1 MQQEFLFE
9 LGESGVY
16 QWHHSHWRRLC
27 SPLEIVSCIRLN
39 LPMATPQTWLTIRFE
54 LADGSSRQA
63 LVLKHVIGGDHFW
76 PLLGD
81 FYQDGFQVHKGCE
94 ELVQQYL
101 LQAMENVHQFELNH
115 SLPSS
120 PIHLSSNN
128 GPAWAGLYRQFV
140 APNCS

>member
-76 PLLGD
+76 PLLRT
-81 FYQDGFQVHKGCE
+81 FIPTR
-94 ELVQQYL
+94 
-101 LQAMENVHQFELNH
+101 NVSRLKLNQSIAFH
-115 SLPSS
+115 ANSV
-120 PIHLSSNN
+120 IHCASFKTASID
-128 GPAWAGLYRQFV
+128 
-140 APNCS
+140 